1 MKMEFRKII
10 SYVMALGVL
19 TSNINIDVSASNS
32 DEYGFTQ
39 GNSHPNGVQGS
50 VDYTDERP
58 YFTRDL
64 YDQYLG
70 YGVNQS
76 ANALVVTATASH
88 DVSYQWL
95 ADGVPIE
102 GATSY
107 MYYPTTADQDK
118 ITYNCVAT
126 NVVTG
131 HSTTSNSTTVI
142 VSYEYGYNV
151 ETPMIT
157 EQYSST
163 ITYERYS
170 SVSPLVISVDPRI
183 NGSLTYTWYC
193 TDTQNN
199 TTNVVSTG
207 YADQMSKISLSVNPS
222 TSNLGTYLY
231 YCDVVN
237 EYNDRKTS
245 ARSEMA
251 TIIVTDKYNP
261 RVDYT
266 AIGTDGTLI
275 LNQYADISLDYTA
288 LNNFVSRGGENVYIQ
303 GEYIQCLHVPAT
315 SYSNSYT
322 VNIHDI
328 GTGLNYAW
336 KIRYG
341 NTVASNLD
349 LSLNTA
355 SSLNNVDQ
363 GSTNLDFTPN
373 MSQVIKF
380 NHSGMLN
387 SDGSTMTL
395 FMPTSVSD
403 GTVYL
408 YKLYANQIM
417 FNEEVIGSVTN
428 GLLTV
433 NMTSCSDWVISKNRL
448 MNVTS
453 SSNASYT
460 STSTSVSATTTSTS
474 SAVSSIPTDARVSI
488 PQFQNVVV
496 GTVLNLSN
504 INLSNTLTSY
514 RFEGW
519 YYDTG
524 YTLPVTGTD
533 LTSLYITGNI
543 LSNGLYPKF
552 TYYNTSTPDVS
563 YPVPSTQNMTLAR
576 LF

>member
-10 SYVMALGVL
+10 SCVMALGVL
-19 TSNINIDVSASNS
+19 TSNINVSAFNS

-39 GNSHPNGVQGS
+39 GNGHPNGVEGS
-50 VDYTDERP
+50 VDYTYDRP
-58 YFTRDL
+58 YFTRNL
-64 YDQYLG
+64 YDQYLA
-70 YGVNQS
+70 YGVNQTP
-76 ANALVVTATASH
+76 NALVVTATASH

-107 MYYPTTADQDK
+107 MYYPTTADEDK
-118 ITYNCVAT
+118 VTYSCVAT
-126 NVVTG
+126 NIVSG
-131 HSTTSNSTTVI
+131 HSTTSSQTTVI
-142 VSYEYGYNV
+142 VSYEYGYSV
-151 ETPMIT
+151 ETPLIT

-163 ITYERYS
+163 ITYELYGTAS
-170 SVSPLVISVDPRI
+170 DLVISVDPRI

-193 TDTQNN
+193 VDTQTG
-199 TTNVVSTG
+199 TTTAVSTG
-207 YADQMSKISLSVNPS
+207 YADQMSKINLSVRPS
-222 TSNLGTYLY
+222 TSSLGTYLY

-237 EYNDRKTS
+237 EYNNRVTS
-245 ARSEMA
+245 ARSNMA
-251 TIIVTDKYNP
+251 TVIITDRYNP

-266 AIGTDGTLI
+266 AIGTDGTLV
-275 LNQYADISLDYTA
+275 LNPYADISLDYTA
-288 LNNFVSRGGENVYIQ
+288 LDNFVRRGGENVYIQ

-315 SYSNSYT
+315 SYSDSYT

-363 GSTNLDFTPN
+363 GATNLDFTPN
-373 MSQVIKF
+373 MSQVIQF
-380 NHSGMLN
+380 NHSGSLN
-387 SDGSTMTL
+387 SDGSSMTL
-395 FMPTSVSD
+395 YLPTSVSD

-417 FNEEVIGSVTN
+417 FDQEVQGSVTN

-433 NMTSCSDWVISKNRL
+433 NMTNCSDWVISKNRL
-448 MNVTS
+448 MNVTT
-453 SSNASYT
+453 A
-460 STSTSVSATTTSTS
+460 STSVATT
-474 SAVSSIPTDARVSI
+474 SIPTDARVSI

-496 GTVLNLSN
+496 GTVVNLDN
-504 INLSNTLTSY
+504 INLSNTLPNY

-524 YTLPVTGTD
+524 YTMPVSGTD
-533 LTSLYITGNI
+533 LTTLSVTGNI

-552 TYYNTSTPDVS
+552 TYYNTSTPYQS
-563 YPVPSTQNMTLAR
+563 YPVPSTQSNVLAR

>member
-1 MKMEFRKII
+1 MKMEFKKII
-10 SYVMALGVL
+10 SYVMALGVI
-19 TSNINIDVSASNS
+19 TCNTNINVNASNS
-32 DEYGFTQ
+32 DEYGFYQ

-58 YFTRDL
+58 YFTRNL

-70 YGVNQS
+70 YGVNQTP
-76 ANALVVTATASH
+76 NALVVTATASH
-88 DVSYQWL
+88 EVKYQWL
-95 ADGVPIE
+95 ADGSPIE

-118 ITYNCVAT
+118 ITYSCVAT
-126 NVVTG
+126 NTITG
-131 HSTTSNSTTVI
+131 HSTTSNQTTVI
-142 VSYEYGYNV
+142 VSYEYGYNI

-163 ITYERYS
+163 ITYEQYS

-193 TDTQNN
+193 TDTQTN
-199 TTNVVSTG
+199 TTSVVSTG
-207 YADQMSKISLSVNPS
+207 YADQMSKITLSVTPS
-222 TSNLGTYLY
+222 TSTLGTYLY

-237 EYNDRKTS
+237 EYNDRKVS

-251 TIIVTDKYNP
+251 TVIITDKYNP
-261 RVDYT
+261 RNDYT
-266 AIGTDGTLI
+266 AVENNGTLI
-275 LNQYADISLDYTA
+275 LNPYANVSLDYTA
-288 LNNFVSRGGENVYIQ
+288 LDGFVSRGGENVYIQ
-303 GEYIQCLHVPAT
+303 GEYIQCLHVPAL
-315 SYSNSYT
+315 SYSNGYT
-322 VNIHDI
+322 MNIHDT

-349 LSLNTA
+349 LSLTTT
-355 SSLNNVDQ
+355 SSLNNVDK

-387 SDGSTMTL
+387 SDGSSMTL
-395 FMPTSVSD
+395 YVPTSVSD

-417 FNEEVIGSVTN
+417 FTEEIVGSVTN

-433 NMTSCSDWVISKNRL
+433 NMTSCSDWVVSKNRL

-453 SSNASYT
+453 SSSASYT
-460 STSTSVSATTTSTS
+460 STVATVSATTTSTS
-474 SAVSSIPTDARVSI
+474 SAVSSIPTDARVTI
-488 PQFQNVVV
+488 PQFQNVVS
-496 GTVLNLSN
+496 GTVINLSN

-519 YYDTG
+519 YYDTA
-524 YTLPVTGTD
+524 YTQPVTGTD
-533 LTSLYITGNI
+533 LTSLTVTNNI
-543 LSNGLYPKF
+543 LNSGLYPKF

-563 YPVPSTQNMTLAR
+563 YPVPSTQTITLAR